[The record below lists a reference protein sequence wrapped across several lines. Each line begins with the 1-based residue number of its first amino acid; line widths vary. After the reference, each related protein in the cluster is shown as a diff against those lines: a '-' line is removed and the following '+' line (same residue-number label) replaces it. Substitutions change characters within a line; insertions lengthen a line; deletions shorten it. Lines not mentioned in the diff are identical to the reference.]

1 MTECRIHCVTQD
13 SNGVIT
19 HVGIGGITFAVS
31 EVVKLINSNMYSFY
45 TLVNGYKAAVYVRV
59 SSSGNWFLTTAPD
72 GIGAN
77 NLDNLP
83 SC

>member
-1 MTECRIHCVTQD
+1 
-13 SNGVIT
+13 
-19 HVGIGGITFAVS
+19 
-31 EVVKLINSNMYSFY
+31 MYSFH